1 MCTNSQDI
9 LALIPQ
15 RPPFVMIGTFVDNT
29 PDVTRTRYRVNEGNI
44 FVKDGLFREPGLV
57 ENMAQTAAA
66 RAGYVAQQ
74 ENKPVMV
81 GYIGSVKNLE
91 IFSLPQVN
99 EELETEIVV
108 INQIFDVTVVKGS
121 IKCGEKLLAR
131 CELKIFIS
139 QSK

>member
-1 MCTNSQDI
+1 MDISSQHI
-9 LALIPQ
+9 LSLIPQ
-15 RPPFVMIGTFVDNT
+15 RPPFVMIDTFVENT
-29 PDVTRTRYRVNEGNI
+29 QDTTRTRYKVSEENI

-66 RAGYVAQQ
+66 RAGCVALQ

-91 IFSLPQVN
+91 IFSLPKVD
-99 EELETEIVV
+99 EELETEIIV

-121 IKCGEKLLAR
+121 VKCGEKLLAR

-139 QSK
+139 PSK